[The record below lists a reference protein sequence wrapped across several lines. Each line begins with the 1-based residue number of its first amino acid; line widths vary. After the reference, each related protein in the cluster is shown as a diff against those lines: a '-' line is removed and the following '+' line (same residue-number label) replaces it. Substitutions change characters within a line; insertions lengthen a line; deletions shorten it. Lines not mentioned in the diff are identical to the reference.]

1 MQIPRIDGARK
12 PKIWAIS
19 YKRLSRLIDS
29 IIPSYAPYADIRIID
44 RTFEDA
50 LETARELE
58 RAGEVDV
65 FLSAGANGAYLR
77 NNVTV
82 PVALV
87 KVTGFDILLAL
98 AKARQVS
105 ERIAIVTYQAI
116 STELEEVKQL
126 LNLDIEQRSYS
137 TIDDAKDQF
146 QALAAAGYRV
156 IVGSSLITDLAEQA
170 GLTGIFAYSPN
181 SVRQAFDDALE
192 IARIAQIEE
201 ARRERLN
208 TILRHLNEGVLAVDM
223 AERIQSLNPAMERL
237 LGVRSE
243 RVMGKPLSE
252 VAPELN
258 LSHTLHTGTA
268 ELAQIEKVG
277 HMTVVVNRTP
287 ITERGLQ
294 TGAVLTCQDS
304 TAIQRADRNIRSH
317 NRPRNFVAKYHLS
330 QIIGESPAIRHA
342 KLLALQYAQTDSTAL
357 ITGESGTGKELFAQ
371 GIHNASRRKNHPF
384 VAINCAAFP
393 ESLLE
398 SELFGYEEGA
408 FSGARRGGKAGLFES
423 AHTGTIFL
431 DEIGDMPLALQTRLL
446 RALQEKEIL
455 RLGSNDLTPVDV
467 RVIAAT
473 NCDLKRKIAEGRFRE
488 DLFYRLNILHIDLP
502 PLRERRED
510 ILPIAAHL
518 FGEAL
523 RRIGALRRRDELMAV
538 LLPRFEHYPW
548 PGNIREMENVIER
561 ITVLCQSSDTIET
574 FNEKTLRTITPE
586 LFIANATPGT
596 REDPLSSLHH
606 LRQDSETDY
615 IEQVLGKCNGNHV
628 EAAKILGISRVTL
641 WRKLKRSHKD
651 ENATSKM

>member
-1 MQIPRIDGARK
+1 MKLPGIDDAKK

-29 IIPSYAPYADIRIID
+29 IIPNYAPYADIRIID
-44 RTFEDA
+44 RTFDDA
-50 LETARELE
+50 LESARELE

-98 AKARQVS
+98 VKARQIS

-116 STELEEVKQL
+116 SPELEEVKQL

-146 QALAAAGYRV
+146 QSLAAAGYKV

-170 GLTGIFAYSPN
+170 GLTGIFLYSPN

-192 IARIAQIEE
+192 IARIARLEE

-223 AERIQSLNPAMERL
+223 AERIQSLNPAMEQL

-243 RVMGKPLSE
+243 SVMGKPLSE

-258 LSHTLHTGTA
+258 LSHTLRTGTA

-277 HMTVVVNRTP
+277 HKTVAVNRIP
-287 ITERGLQ
+287 ITEHGLQ

-317 NRPRNFVAKYHLS
+317 SRPRNFVAKYHLS

-342 KLLALQYAQTDSTAL
+342 RALALQYAQTDSTVL

-371 GIHNASRRKNHPF
+371 GIHNASRRKNHSF

-408 FSGARRGGKAGLFES
+408 FSGSRRGGKAGLFES

-446 RALQEKEIL
+446 RALQEKEVL

-473 NCDLKRKIAEGRFRE
+473 NCDLKQKRAEGRFRE

-510 ILPIAAHL
+510 IPPIAAHL
-518 FGEAL
+518 LGEAL
-523 RRIGALRRRDELMAV
+523 RRVGALHRRDELVAA

-548 PGNIREMENVIER
+548 PGNIREMENFIER
-561 ITVLCQSSDTIET
+561 VTVLCQSSDTMEA
-574 FNEKTLRTITPE
+574 FSEKTLRMITPE
-586 LFIANATPGT
+586 LFVATATPSTG
-596 REDPLSSLHH
+596 EHPLSSLHN

-615 IEQVLGKCNGNHV
+615 IEQVLDKCNGNHV

-641 WRKLKRSHKD
+641 WRKLKHSRNGEK
-651 ENATSKM
+651 AARKT